1 MLKAREVTDKV
12 KYPHGAAK
20 GKGRSSQGE
29 IATADQNG
37 PGGKSAGATSESL
50 QASIQDLID
59 SMDVDRNASELPQS
73 PEKSFALREI
83 GDDVVDFMITQVRIP
98 VSQRKRMVA
107 TLEKSLNRK
116 IDTKSD
122 NDFYNAF
129 FDFVEVKPSRIT
141 FLAIASDF
149 PDASIQDMTYEKFK
163 YALNKFAPI
172 KLSSKVLSDK
182 DIITDKVDADGIS
195 SISTSDVVG
204 MFFYYGSVHGNVY
217 VKMAS
222 DYAAKQNVL
231 HGVGKELSALQGRI
245 RSALERGR
253 YSKIIPLCEK
263 AIPLAKRQKSASK
276 EVETARVRLEGLQHD
291 LLEKT
296 IIRKTRQSK
305 KLKEKVISA
314 IDESSATVMPSV
326 SLNEEEEL
334 KPNISSAKSKVL
346 CKLIGDGNIGIAA
359 RLSEA
364 FERSGKNP
372 LVTEKSLRLA
382 AASRISFETWNDS
395 TQEFVDKVEL
405 TVQEVIGDSN
415 GSAMVAGSLLCIA
428 ILHPGFFQRTTLNRL
443 SLGNYPKSF
452 GDLVRE
458 ISKLDYMFNPDLD
471 QLAVISGTSSKTSR
485 KQIEESICEW
495 KRILE
500 KGQHAGIFRKITGV
514 DGEFGKVI
522 QLILDKPDS
531 AIENVH
537 EVIGRFESRDHVLA
551 RINENRLNAG
561 RKSTER
567 FPVSYICRRLAEGT
581 DLLRQWLNAYDV
593 EKSKRADKSNMHL
606 KNLIGK
612 LDSQADK
619 AISSLKAEE
628 NNNNYFEAAISKWL
642 IGQIKDFRLLLKG
655 KRAVVYSDIM
665 SARYGELDFLPLP
678 SDFPESEESMYDCDK
693 ALIKFMQ
700 KNHVPTR
707 DEAIRF
713 HAKSG
718 AFRKAARLLRGV
730 EDSSLKETLIKFV
743 EEHRKKQA
751 SKTHE
756 RIVSCLRGLN
766 EAARFDNVRSDEI
779 KQSIDE
785 LERTKEKFVSEIDF
799 DLNVLGGLTGEDLP
813 GDVIQVNRY
822 LSSVEKL
829 VNESQS
835 DIREDKKKRL
845 EDLQKE
851 NPERSAEI
859 GKLISNISTMPLDY
873 VDDQIA
879 HIRDGRAI
887 GSTSAVDT
895 GPFSDF
901 FPNFVKGA
909 DAEGWPSGYE
919 QFSEALD
926 EGGLIE
932 VPSDRQDAAKQ
943 VFKNWFA
950 LEKSVVSGQS
960 STTAALGGLF
970 SDFSFQRV
978 TPRRPS
984 SVQGQRAWIHEVDM
998 KVPDDP
1004 TRRWFIPPIFGSKS
1018 RERYVVAVMHPS
1030 VLMEQVLPFLKSKSD
1045 GPVIIIV
1052 TGKIGVE
1059 RRTDMARHLREE
1071 GIAALI
1077 IDETVVAFMAS
1088 RKEDRLRVLFDC
1100 CLPFGRIEPYI
1111 TDAGKLPPE
1120 MFFGRQQ
1127 EIGKIV
1133 GRNAEGILVYGGRQ
1147 LGKSALLAQVEEL
1160 HHREKVQRF
1169 VIRRDIKNIGT
1180 PTTSAEE
1187 IWHIM
1192 ANKLREFS
1200 IVSKNSNSRSAVISD
1215 IESWISKNPN
1225 GRILCLFD
1233 EADNFLA
1240 SEARSDFPNLMHL
1253 KNLMENTDRA
1263 FKTVFAGLHHVQRMF
1278 KSSNSPLAHFG
1289 NGICVG
1295 PLNSTSEDLEAAYR
1309 LVVVPMRAAGFR
1321 FESSNSP
1328 NEILSYV
1335 NHYPSLMQVYGKELI
1350 SHLHAR
1356 GMPEGGPLWTIPNS
1370 MLFDGEGFKNIKA
1383 EIGRKFG
1390 YTLDLD
1396 PRYKLIAYVLGFM
1409 KRSEHE
1415 MAVMRDGLSPQ
1426 EVQSETSKFWPKR
1439 FEQIQL
1445 SDIQILLE
1453 EMFGLGILGHG
1464 RKPGTYCLRTEQVD
1478 NMLGTD
1484 DDVLNQLAE
1493 LEKIEPPVDYN
1504 PSTHRRVLSGVS
1516 DLSRVKDAR
1525 HISPLTDSQLRKIL
1539 HSAESDQEIQFISG
1553 AQLLGLYNVG
1563 KAIEDF
1569 SRTFYMNSEHPKLDV
1584 CVVKSESEYAKAMR
1598 DGARNESQLK
1608 VVIAC
1613 SSKIGSNGKVVEKLI
1628 NFTEGLPAFVE
1639 GSVKSVLVL
1648 DAVDNEMRQLSIRRN
1663 AIMLRPWGEDMLR
1676 TYLNLVEISDT
1687 EDLRETILS
1696 RTGGIPNEI
1705 VQLVGM
1711 IKKGK
1716 VAESVQVAKVGNM
1729 TKSDNRLAQAVGL
1742 LVDAQSMIEEDRKN
1756 VEIAYEIASQE
1767 IRSKTGLELDTIGY
1781 DLLALGALDAFV
1793 PRGNFRTTHLGRLL
1807 ASQGT

>member
-1 MLKAREVTDKV
+1 MTDKATSSSRAT
-12 KYPHGAAK
+12 KRK
-20 GKGRSSQGE
+20 SQGGT
-29 IATADQNG
+29 ATVDQNG
-37 PGGKSAGATSESL
+37 LDGTYVRSDSDSV
-50 QASIQDLID
+50 QASIQDLVD
-59 SMDVDRNASELPQS
+59 SLDVDRNAAELPQF

-83 GDDVVDFMITQVRIP
+83 RDGVVEFMITQVRIP
-98 VSQRKRMVA
+98 VSQRKRMIA

-116 IDTKSD
+116 IDTKRD

-141 FLAIASDF
+141 FLAITSDF
-149 PDASIQDMTYEKFK
+149 PDASIQDMTYDKFK
-163 YALNKFAPI
+163 CSLNNFAPI
-172 KLSSKVLSDK
+172 KLSTKVLFDK
-182 DIITDKVDADGIS
+182 EMIADRVEADGIS
-195 SISTSDVVG
+195 SISTPDIVG

-222 DYAAKQNVL
+222 DYATKQNVL
-231 HGVGKELSALQGRI
+231 HGVGRELSALQGRI
-245 RSALERGR
+245 GSALERGQ

-263 AIPLAKRQKSASK
+263 AIPLDKRQKSSSK
-276 EVETARVRLEGLQHD
+276 EVENARVRLERIQHD

-296 IIRKTRQSK
+296 VIRKK
-305 KLKEKVISA
+305 KKSEEPKKKAVSVINE
-314 IDESSATVMPSV
+314 DSATVMPSV
-326 SLNEEEEL
+326 SSGDGEEL

-346 CKLIGDGNIGIAA
+346 CKLIEDGNIGIAA
-359 RLSEA
+359 RLA
-364 FERSGKNP
+364 DAYARSGKNP
-372 LVTEKSLRLA
+372 LIPEKSLHLA

-395 TQEFVDKVEL
+395 IQQFVDKVEP
-405 TVQEVIGDSN
+405 TVQEVTGDSN
-415 GSAMVAGSLLCIA
+415 GGAMVAGSLLCIA

-443 SLGNYPKSF
+443 SLGDFASSI

-458 ISKLDYMFNPDLD
+458 ISKLDYMFSPDLD
-471 QLAVISGTSSKTSR
+471 QLATTSGASSKTRR
-485 KQIEESICEW
+485 KQIEENICEW
-495 KRILE
+495 KKILE
-500 KGQHAGIFRKITGV
+500 QGQHAGIFRKITGA

-522 QLILDKPDS
+522 QLILEKPDS
-531 AIENVH
+531 AIESAH

-551 RINENRLNAG
+551 RINENRINAG

-567 FPVSYICRRLAEGT
+567 FPVSYICRRLAEGV
-581 DLLRQWLNAYDV
+581 DLLRQWLDAYEV
-593 EKSKRADKSNMHL
+593 EKSKRSDKSNMHL
-606 KNLIGK
+606 KELIGK
-612 LDSQADK
+612 LDSQASK
-619 AISSLKAEE
+619 AIKSLKAGESS
-628 NNNNYFEAAISKWL
+628 NNYFQAAISKWL
-642 IGQIKDFRLLLKG
+642 IRQIRDFRLLLKG
-655 KRAVVYSDIM
+655 KRAVVHSDIM
-665 SARYGELDFLPLP
+665 SATYGELDLLPLP
-678 SDFPESEESMYDCDK
+678 SDFPESEEEIHDCDK
-693 ALIKFMQ
+693 VLTKFMQ
-700 KNHVPTR
+700 KNQVPTR
-707 DEAIRF
+707 EEAIKF
-713 HAKSG
+713 HAKYG
-718 AFRKAARLLRGV
+718 AFRKAARLLGGV
-730 EDSSLKETLIKFV
+730 EDSSLKDGLTKFV
-743 EEHRKKQA
+743 EDHRKKQV
-751 SKTHE
+751 SQTYE

-779 KQSIDE
+779 KSSIDD
-785 LERTKEKFVSEIDF
+785 LERTKEKFSSERDF

-813 GDVIQVNRY
+813 GDIIQVNRH
-822 LSSVEKL
+822 LNSMEKL
-829 VNESQS
+829 VKESQS
-835 DIREDKKKRL
+835 YIREYKKKRL
-845 EDLQKE
+845 EDLQRE
-851 NPERSAEI
+851 NPERSTEI
-859 GKLISNISTMPLDY
+859 GKLIGSISTMPLDY

-887 GSTSAVDT
+887 GSTSAIDM
-895 GPFSDF
+895 GPFNDF
-901 FPNFVKGA
+901 FPSFVIGA
-909 DAEGWPSGYE
+909 DAESWPSGYK
-919 QFSEALD
+919 QFSEALND
-926 EGGLIE
+926 GGPIE
-932 VPSDRQDAAKQ
+932 VPADRQEAAQQ

-950 LEKSVVSGQS
+950 LEKAVASSES
-960 STTAALGGLF
+960 STTASLGGLF

-1004 TRRWFIPPIFGSKS
+1004 TRRWFVPPIFGSKS
-1018 RERYVVAVMHPS
+1018 RDRYVVAVMHPG

-1045 GPVIIIV
+1045 GPVIIVV

-1077 IDETVVAFMAS
+1077 IDETIVAFIAS

-1127 EIGKIV
+1127 EIEKIV

-1147 LGKSALLAQVEEL
+1147 LGKSALLAQVEGL
-1160 HHREKVQRF
+1160 HHRPKSQRF
-1169 VIRRDIKNIGT
+1169 VVRRDIKNIGKPT
-1180 PTTSAEE
+1180 PGAEE

-1192 ANKLREFS
+1192 ANKLREFD
-1200 IVSKNSNSRSAVISD
+1200 IVSKNSNNRNMVISD
-1215 IESWISKNPN
+1215 IETWISRNPN

-1240 SEARSDFPNLMHL
+1240 SEARNDFPNLMHL

-1278 KSSNSPLAHFG
+1278 KASNSPLAHFG

-1295 PLNSTSEDLEAAYR
+1295 PLNTTSEDLEAAYR

-1350 SHLHAR
+1350 SHLHAH
-1356 GMPEGGPLWTIPNS
+1356 GVPEDGPLWTIPNS
-1370 MLFDGEGFKNIKA
+1370 ILFEGEGFKNIKA

-1409 KRSEHE
+1409 KRSAHE
-1415 MAVMRDGLSPQ
+1415 AAVMRDGLSPQ
-1426 EVQSETSKFWPKR
+1426 EIQSETSKYWPKR
-1439 FEQIQL
+1439 FEQIPL

-1464 RKPGTYCLRTEQVD
+1464 RNPGTYCLRTEQVD
-1478 NMLGTD
+1478 SMLGTD
-1484 DDVLNQLAE
+1484 DDVINELTD
-1493 LEKIEPPVDYN
+1493 LEKIEPPADYN

-1516 DLSRVKDAR
+1516 DLSRLRDAR
-1525 HISPLTDSQLRKIL
+1525 NISPLTDSQLREVL
-1539 HSAESDQEIQFISG
+1539 HSAEGNQEIQFITG

-1569 SRTFYMNSEHPKLDV
+1569 SKTFYMNSEYPKLDV
-1584 CVVKSESEYAKAMR
+1584 CVVKSESDYAKAMR
-1598 DGARNESQLK
+1598 KGARSESQLK

-1613 SSKIGSNGKVVEKLI
+1613 SQKIGSNGKVVEKLI
-1628 NFTEGLPAFVE
+1628 NFTERLSAIKE
-1639 GSVKSVLVL
+1639 GSIKSILVL
-1648 DAVDNEMRQLSIRRN
+1648 DAVDNEMRQLAIRRN

-1676 TYLNLVEISDT
+1676 TYLNLVEISDISDT
-1687 EDLRETILS
+1687 EDIRESILS

-1705 VQLVGM
+1705 VQLVSM

-1716 VAESVQVAKVGNM
+1716 VVESVEVAQVGNIAR
-1729 TKSDNRLAQAVGL
+1729 SDHRLSQAVSI
-1742 LVDAQSMIEEDRKN
+1742 LVEAQSMIDEDRKN
-1756 VEIAYEIASQE
+1756 IEIAYEIASQE
-1767 IRSKTGLELDTIGY
+1767 IRNKTGVELDTIGY

-1793 PRGNFRTTHLGRLL
+1793 PGRNFRTTYFGRLL